1 MIEIMNERIS
11 SEELCN
17 IYGVTKRTL
26 YNWRKF
32 KNLPMITI
40 SPYKR
45 FVRKNELLEWEETYR
60 KV

>member
-1 MIEIMNERIS
+1 MNERIS

-32 KNLPMITI
+32 KNLPMLEI
-40 SPYKR
+40 SPQHQYIYK
-45 FVRKNELLEWEETYR
+45 EDLISWE
-60 KV
+60 KSFIHS